1 MSENKTNIPRD
12 IKEFDNFLTSTNIYL
27 LLSTLTGNPAV
38 LVVNW
43 KRYNWTNGAT
53 GQPTNNL
60 LDWQNFLNTP
70 VTGWAALHVQY
81 MNKKGGYTTDIK
93 NQLLIIIA
101 NVVKYAHENKLIEL
115 VKSTL
120 VLTAADCSAWR
131 LPENLAAPTGT
142 HLTGAHTTTAAA
154 TDRTKATSEGV
165 YAKIIAEL
173 GGLAHCKCY
182 TEAAESGRPHKL
194 EGFDEVEYMAGVF
207 YSGTANLPTSPTD
220 ARLALG
226 HSTKSNFL
234 LATAGMTANLP
245 AQAAGTTPPA
255 KILIIFFRWAKSKHP
270 TLDGPWSVLYTTVL
284 LN

>member
-1 MSENKTNIPRD
+1 MAEQHNTIPRD
-12 IKEFDNFLTSTNIYL
+12 IKEFDNFLNSTNIYL

-43 KRYNWTNGAT
+43 TRYAWTAA
-53 GQPTNNL
+53 NL
-60 LDWQNFLNTP
+60 LAWQNFLNTP

-93 NQLLIIIA
+93 NQMLIIIA

>member
-1 MSENKTNIPRD
+1 
-12 IKEFDNFLTSTNIYL
+12 
-27 LLSTLTGNPAV
+27 
-38 LVVNW
+38 
-43 KRYNWTNGAT
+43 
-53 GQPTNNL
+53 
-60 LDWQNFLNTP
+60 
-70 VTGWAALHVQY
+70 

-93 NQLLIIIA
+93 NQMLIIIA

-142 HLTGAHTTTAAA
+142 HLTGTHTTTTAASTARTAA
-154 TDRTKATSEGV
+154 TLEGV

-173 GGLAHCKCY
+173 GGLAHIKAY
-182 TEAAESGRPHKL
+182 TESAESGRPHKL
-194 EGFDEVEYMAGVF
+194 EGFDEVEFMAGVF

-245 AQAAGTTPPA
+245 ALAVGTVPPA

-284 LN
+284 LG

>member
-1 MSENKTNIPRD
+1 MNQSTTIPRE
-12 IKEFDNFLTSTNIYL
+12 IKEFDNYLNSTNLYL
-27 LLSTLTGNPAV
+27 LLTTLVGTIATP
-38 LVVNW
+38 NW

-60 LDWQNFLNTP
+60 LDWQNFL
-70 VTGWAALHVQY
+70 AAWLPLHVQY

-93 NQLLIIIA
+93 NQMLIIIA
-101 NVVKYAHENKLIEL
+101 QVVKYAHENKLIEL

-142 HLTGAHTTTAAA
+142 HLTGAHTTTAEA
-154 TDRTKATSEGV
+154 TDRTKATVEGV
-165 YAKIIAEL
+165 YARLIAEL
-173 GGLAHCKCY
+173 GGLVHIKSFS
-182 TEAAESGRPHKL
+182 EISESGRPHKL

-220 ARLALG
+220 VRLALG

-245 AQAAGTTPPA
+245 ALAVGTVPPA

-284 LN
+284 L